1 MVDSERTVAD
11 MKILKPVSKSP
22 IDVPM
27 IPKLLAEI
35 STIIEI
41 SVDFDLSSI
50 IEYQIYN
57 SIFPILQSIF
67 G

>member
-1 MVDSERTVAD
+1 MAD
-11 MKILKPVSKSP
+11 MKILKTVSKSP

-27 IPKLLAEI
+27 IRQKILEEI

-41 SVDFDLSSI
+41 SVDFDFSSI
-50 IEYQIYN
+50 IEYQIY
-57 SIFPILQSIF
+57 SPIFPILQTIF